1 MLRLLAWIDAQSLD
15 RLDEIGLGHVMHRG
29 DHAIGIAVHIG
40 KRHRRIPLPEQH
52 TGSSREPQATDFGD
66 DLVAGLAQRRT
77 NRTLRRRR
85 SVSDLA
91 DLPGCRD

>member
-40 KRHRRIPLPEQH
+40 KRHSEFPCQNNTQGPAVSHRRPISA
-52 TGSSREPQATDFGD
+52 TISSRASRSDARIEPYGGVEA
-66 DLVAGLAQRRT
+66 
-77 NRTLRRRR
+77 
-85 SVSDLA
+85 
-91 DLPGCRD
+91 